1 MRQYNTANLRNR
13 FGLEWW
19 ARPDSNRGSS
29 PHPPACLPS
38 EGDVLPTRLRAPFS
52 WLMTFVDWFRIW
64 NKCFPFIKS
73 FFKEYYS
80 ESGVTCLNDQ
90 DGNCSGDERRV
101 DRGLMFL
108 FFLFFA
114 VVGYAV
120 FHLIWSRIVCSA
132 FWETLFRKAFL
143 GKTYVWPWGASPEI
157 HKFSLLLLA

>member
-1 MRQYNTANLRNR
+1 MVRITCISVRVRVQEDGWFFYVSFLPPPFSSYEEAEKESIFLRSKDCDRLLGNW

-38 EGDVLPTRLRAPFS
+38 EGDVLPTRLRAHFHA
-52 WLMTFVDWFRIW
+52 VWFGDSLRIW

-73 FFKEYYS
+73 FFNQCQSKR
-80 ESGVTCLNDQ
+80 GVTCLNDV
-90 DGNCSGDERRV
+90 DNAGRLGDDDKFDHV
-101 DRGLMFL
+101 LAFL

-120 FHLIWSRIVCSA
+120 FH
-132 FWETLFRKAFL
+132 FL
-143 GKTYVWPWGASPEI
+143 
-157 HKFSLLLLA
+157 